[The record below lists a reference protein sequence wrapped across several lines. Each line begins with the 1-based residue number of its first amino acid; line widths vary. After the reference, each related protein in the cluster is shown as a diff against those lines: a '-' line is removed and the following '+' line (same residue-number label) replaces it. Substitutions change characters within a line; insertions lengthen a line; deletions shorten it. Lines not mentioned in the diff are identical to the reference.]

1 MRLNERRGSLALDSS
16 RSDGTQAAGRS
27 ARMRATENLLTDFFV
42 NGHDG
47 AVEQWEFGDYEDALE
62 EIQSRGIDITK
73 PDKRDAQEDRP
84 GRIAIAPE
92 GEGGVDRLSPRNR
105 QCVR

>member
-1 MRLNERRGSLALDSS
+1 
-16 RSDGTQAAGRS
+16 
-27 ARMRATENLLTDFFV
+27 MRATEDLLTEFFV

-47 AVEQWEFGDYEDALE
+47 AVEQWEFGDYEGALE

-73 PDKRDAQEDRP
+73 PDKRDAQEGRP

-92 GEGGVDRLSPRNR
+92 GVARTALGSGGPPSARPVNVSYLRSASISRI
-105 QCVR
+105 

>member
-1 MRLNERRGSLALDSS
+1 
-16 RSDGTQAAGRS
+16 
-27 ARMRATENLLTDFFV
+27 MRATEDLLTEFFV

-47 AVEQWEFGDYEDALE
+47 AVEQWEFGDYEGALE

-73 PDKRDAQEDRP
+73 PDKRDAQEGRP

-92 GEGGVDRLSPRNR
+92 GGGANRLGVRGAAIRQACRCFVFEKRVDKQDLTL
-105 QCVR
+105 